1 MITEEDLRKMGGVSI
16 LPKDSSEKFGFQI
29 STTDSTKMGLNPK
42 KITIEVRCPVIGNRL
57 HLSKADIFRPGGGH
71 IPAAWN
77 AENLERMLSN
87 MIELES
93 RRREREDLIEVEEQ
107 QKVVEEV
114 IAQKISEAAQLFI
127 RDRDPLSSIR
137 DFIDICMKAYIM
149 AATIKNE

>member
-1 MITEEDLRKMGGVSI
+1 MITEEDLQKMSGVEI

-29 STTDSTKMGLNPK
+29 STTDASKMGLNAK
-42 KITIEVRCPVIGNRL
+42 KIVIEVRCPVVGNRL
-57 HLSKADIFRPGGGH
+57 HLSKADIFRPGGGA
-71 IPAAWN
+71 IPSAWT

-93 RRREREDLIEVEEQ
+93 RRREREQVIEVEEQ
-107 QKVVEEV
+107 QKAAEE
-114 IAQKISEAAQLFI
+114 IISQKISDAAQLFI

-149 AATIKNE
+149 AATTKNE